1 MSRTVI
7 IIPSRMAAKRLPGKP
22 LLKLNNKTII
32 TNVFK
37 RAEKADLGTVYVA
50 TEDEEIY
57 EEVKKNGG
65 NCVMT
70 EKGHR
75 SGSDRIFDAILNLKL
90 DNVKYVINLQG
101 DEPLINPEDIK
112 KLNSFVSL
120 NNLDLGTLAA
130 NINSDDKLNN
140 NNIVKV
146 KTLKDLKKNSVI
158 HERYEIIDFLLNLA
172 TKDETFS
179 KKENN
184 FIDKVSKELELN
196 KEKYQ
201 EIKKQKTASVKFV
214 DFGDKTGES
223 VFGITKEMNKEEKL
237 KTLRKEYSRW
247 NALTNNSDKT
257 IRERAR
263 EMRDLA
269 ANLRSKYNK

>member
-1 MSRTVI
+1 MGNMFSGKTTELIR
-7 IIPSRMAAKRLPGKP
+7 RLK
-22 LLKLNNKTII
+22 
-32 TNVFK
+32 
-37 RAEKADLGTVYVA
+37 
-50 TEDEEIY
+50 
-57 EEVKKNGG
+57 
-65 NCVMT
+65 
-70 EKGHR
+70 
-75 SGSDRIFDAILNLKL
+75 
-90 DNVKYVINLQG
+90 
-101 DEPLINPEDIK
+101 
-112 KLNSFVSL
+112 
-120 NNLDLGTLAA
+120 
-130 NINSDDKLNN
+130 
-140 NNIVKV
+140 
-146 KTLKDLKKNSVI
+146 
-158 HERYEIIDFLLNLA
+158 RYEIIDFLLNLA

-184 FIDKVSKELELN
+184 FIDKISKELELN

-223 VFGITKEMNKEEKL
+223 VFGITKEMNAEEKL

-269 ANLRSKYNK
+269 ANLRSQYTK